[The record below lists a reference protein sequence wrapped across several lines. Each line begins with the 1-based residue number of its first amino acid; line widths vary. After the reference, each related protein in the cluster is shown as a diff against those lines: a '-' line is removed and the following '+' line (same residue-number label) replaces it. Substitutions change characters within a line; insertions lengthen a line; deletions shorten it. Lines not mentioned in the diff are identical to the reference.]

1 MKHTL
6 AAVICISVAV
16 LAGGSVALGGL
27 FSGRTNSFIIVADTT
42 SNTLI
47 LPNTTSVTYDLLKL
61 TYIARPLDRPNIAMV
76 HPLISN

>member
-6 AAVICISVAV
+6 AAVTCIAIAV

-27 FSGRTNSFIIVADTT
+27 FSGRTNSFFIVADTA
-42 SNTLI
+42 SNTSI
-47 LPNTTSVTYDLLKL
+47 LLNTTSVTYTPLKL
-61 TYIARPLDRPNIAMV
+61 TYNEGYLDRPYIAVV